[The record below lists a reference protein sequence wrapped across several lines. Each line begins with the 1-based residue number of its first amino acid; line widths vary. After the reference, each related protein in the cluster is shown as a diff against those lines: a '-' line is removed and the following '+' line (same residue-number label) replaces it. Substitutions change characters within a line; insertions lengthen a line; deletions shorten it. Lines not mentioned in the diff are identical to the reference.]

1 MSAAL
6 FRFENSETDDDG
18 DLQTVKGMG
27 YAGEE
32 LSGVHRVMP
41 FGISSHAPAGSHAI
55 GIAGRGERSLVAALG
70 LEHPDYRPKKQSAGN
85 TTIYDQSGNASR
97 YLGKD
102 GVWHDAGDRPQKV
115 TGKTVVVE
123 ATEKVTVKVGDMVV
137 VVTKNRI
144 DLGADPAPN
153 AVVTTAGPST
163 KVFAV
168 I

>member
-1 MSAAL
+1 MSTAL

-32 LSGVHRVMP
+32 FTGVHRVMP

-70 LEHPDYRPKKQSAGN
+70 LEHPDYRPKKQKAGN
-85 TTIYDQSGNASR
+85 TTIYDQSGNVSR
-97 YLGKD
+97 FLGKD
-102 GVWHDAGDRPQKV
+102 GIWHDAGDRAQKS
-115 TGKTVVVE
+115 TGKTIVVE
-123 ATEKVTVKVGDMVV
+123 GTDKVTVKVGDMVI
-137 VVTKNRI
+137 VVTKTRI
-144 DLGADPAPN
+144 DLGAENAPN
-153 AVVTTAGPST
+153 AVVTTAGPSS

-168 I
+168 V